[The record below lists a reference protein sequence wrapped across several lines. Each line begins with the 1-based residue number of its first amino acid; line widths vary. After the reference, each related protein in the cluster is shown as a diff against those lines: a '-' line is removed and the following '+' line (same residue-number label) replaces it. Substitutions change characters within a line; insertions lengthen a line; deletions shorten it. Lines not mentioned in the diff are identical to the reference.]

1 MGNDALEF
9 GAVSRAAQSSANL
22 SEKLTPRQLD
32 VLAMLCEGLP
42 NKLIARRLNISAGT
56 VKVHIV
62 HIHRALGVA
71 SRLQAVLAARKLG
84 FDGVARAQDAVAQPT
99 RITPIASISPRA
111 KTMQLPGRDSEPLPL
126 LAAVMNKRLDL
137 VMA

>member
-9 GAVSRAAQSSANL
+9 GAVSRAAQSSADL

-62 HIHRALGVA
+62 HIHRALGVT

-84 FDGVARAQDAVAQPT
+84 FDGAARAQDTAAQPT
-99 RITPIASISPRA
+99 RITPIAPRA
-111 KTMQLPGRDSEPLPL
+111 KAMPLPGSDSEPLPL
-126 LAAVMNKRLDL
+126 LASVMNKRLDL